1 VTGRTPDDESGMQT
15 SFVASSPGG
24 ASSLV
29 GGIPSLAIERRILEI
44 APDVRSWE
52 SGVMPWIASAIRAQ
66 RKHQARVR
74 GESTI
79 ESSIPT
85 EDDETRSDTVGCP
98 PYYRRISPG
107 TVGSRQ

>member
-1 VTGRTPDDESGMQT
+1 MTGRTPDDEPGMQT
-15 SFVASSPGG
+15 SPGFSSLASSPGG
-24 ASSLV
+24 TSSPF

-44 APDVRSWE
+44 EPDVRSWG
-52 SGVMPWIASAIRAQ
+52 SVVMPWIASAISAQ

-85 EDDETRSDTVGCP
+85 EDDETRSDTVECP
-98 PYYRRISPG
+98 P
-107 TVGSRQ
+107 